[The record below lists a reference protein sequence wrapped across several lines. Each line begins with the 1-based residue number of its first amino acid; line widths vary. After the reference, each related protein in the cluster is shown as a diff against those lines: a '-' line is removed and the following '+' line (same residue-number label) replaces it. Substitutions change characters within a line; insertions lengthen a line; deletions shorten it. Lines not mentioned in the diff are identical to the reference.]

1 MRISN
6 IQSMDVKNLQARLKA
21 LVKVGVSLSSIES
34 LDRLLSEIVDAA
46 LALTD
51 ADGASLYL
59 RKGESLEFHIS
70 RNLTLE
76 ARLGKEAMADLFERF
91 EIPVDENSM
100 AGWCA
105 KTGMILNIPN
115 VQELPQDGV
124 FRYNRAFDERNAYSS
139 RSMLAAP
146 LLDRQN
152 EAVGVIQLWN
162 ATIDGQIVAFDEDS
176 QDLISAFASQAGVAL
191 SNALL
196 NEELRKSHEETL
208 FRLSSAAEYRDKE
221 TSNHIKR
228 MSHYSRLIA
237 QKIGLSSDAV
247 EMIWC
252 SSPMHDVGKIGI
264 PDHILHKPGL
274 LDPVERRTM
283 EAHAVIGAHILKD
296 STIPM
301 VRQAALVALTHHEKF
316 DGTGYPRGLKG
327 EAIPLEG
334 RIVALADVFDALSSR
349 RCYKE
354 PWPLDK
360 VLEFLKEQ
368 KGRHFDPRLVDAFLE
383 CIPEIMVI
391 QKQYEDSQEDFEK
404 FSDLSSLPIPEL

>member
-1 MRISN
+1 
-6 IQSMDVKNLQARLKA
+6 MDVASLQARLEA
-21 LVKVGVSLSSIES
+21 LVKVGVSLSSKDS
-34 LDRLLSEIVDAA
+34 LDELLAEIVDAA
-46 LALTD
+46 LFLTD

-59 RKGESLEFHIS
+59 RKGERLEFHVS

-76 ARLGKEAMADLFERF
+76 RRLGREAMQELFGRF

-105 KTGMILNIPN
+105 QTGMILSIPD
-115 VQELPQDGV
+115 VQELPPESP

-139 RSMLAAP
+139 HSMLAAP
-146 LLDRQN
+146 LLDRKG

-162 ATIDGQIVAFDEDS
+162 ATHDGRVGPFAPEAEE
-176 QDLISAFASQAGVAL
+176 LVRGFASQAGVAL

-196 NEELRKSHEETL
+196 VEELRESHNETL

-237 QKIGLSSDAV
+237 RRIGLPPAEV
-247 EMIWC
+247 EMIFH

-264 PDHILHKPGL
+264 PDSILHKPGL
-274 LDPVERRTM
+274 LTPEERKTM
-283 EAHAVIGAHILKD
+283 EAHAVIGAHILKE
-296 STIPM
+296 STIPV
-301 VRQAALVALTHHEKF
+301 VRQAAVVALTHHEKW
-316 DGTGYPRGLKG
+316 DGTGYPRGLAG

-354 PWPLDK
+354 PWPLEK
-360 VLEFLKEQ
+360 VTEFLKEQ
-368 KGRHFDPRLVDAFLE
+368 KGKHFDPRLVDALLE
-383 CIPEIMVI
+383 EMDEVVAIGAR
-391 QKQYEDSQEDFEK
+391 YLDSNEDFEK
-404 FSDLSSLPIPEL
+404 FSDLASLPIPEL